1 MGLGYISSPVFT
13 AAKAIIILTAIGAFY
28 AYRKTFYNK
37 RKKEFNH
44 LFSPERSPSYPFV
57 ERSNKLI
64 TQLMAEPYEEVEIAA
79 SDGKRLA
86 GKYYHRRDGAP
97 LDIMFHGYKS
107 SAFHDFSGLALKI
120 LESGHNLLL
129 VDQRG
134 HGKSDGRTISFGI
147 NERYDCLE
155 WTKYAVQRF
164 GDDVQIVII
173 GNSMGAATVLYASE
187 LDLPPQV
194 RGIIADCPFSSAD
207 RVIKGKVSRMG
218 MPVRP
223 AFLLL
228 RFGGMMFGGFD
239 VCERTPLQAVRQAK
253 LPLLLFH
260 GTDDTLV
267 PYEMSVELSEAYGGD
282 VRLELFKGAGHGTSF
297 LVDTPRYVRALHEF
311 YEKILKC

>member
-1 MGLGYISSPVFT
+1 MGPGYISPPIFPVI
-13 AAKAIIILTAIGAFY
+13 KVLIILIAVGAFY
-28 AYRKTFYNK
+28 AYRMTFYNK

-44 LFSPERSPSYPFV
+44 LFSPERKPSYPFV
-57 ERSNKLI
+57 ERSNELI
-64 TQLMAEPYEEVEIAA
+64 TRLMAEPYEDVEITA
-79 SDGKRLA
+79 SDGMRLA

-107 SAFHDFSGLALKI
+107 SAFHDFPGLALKI

-134 HGKSDGRTISFGI
+134 HGKSDGKTVSFGI
-147 NERYDCLE
+147 KERFDCLD

-207 RVIKGKVSRMG
+207 RVIKNKVSKMG
-218 MPVRP
+218 LPVRP

-228 RFGGMMFGGFD
+228 RFGGMLFGGFD

-282 VRLELFKGAGHGTSF
+282 VRLELFGGAGHGTSF